1 MKKENN
7 RFEIK
12 PSKINIKSLDNKDEV
27 TYNDSLNSALEQQK
41 ALDDNVKEA
50 IKKLN
55 DEEE

>member
-1 MKKENN
+1 MKKDNN

-12 PSKINIKSLDNKDEV
+12 PSKMNIKNLDNKEEV

-41 ALDDNVKEA
+41 ALDENVKKA
-50 IKKLN
+50 IKKLK